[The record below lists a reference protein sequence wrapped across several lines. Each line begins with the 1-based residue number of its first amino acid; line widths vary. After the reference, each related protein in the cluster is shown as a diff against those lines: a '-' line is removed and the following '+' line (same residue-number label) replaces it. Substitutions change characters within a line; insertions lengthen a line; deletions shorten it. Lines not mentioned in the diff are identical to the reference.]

1 VIRTL
6 TMPFTA
12 MLLLLASPVS
22 PVAAADTLPAG
33 PGRADLLS
41 DRAAIAAGS
50 PFTLALRMTLPE
62 GWHTYWRNPGDA
74 GAPVQVTWRLPAGF
88 TASDLRWPAPERFV
102 SGPIVSFG
110 YQDEAWLLTTIT
122 PPAALAA
129 GQTAAIAAA
138 ADWLI
143 CAKICVPQH
152 ADLSLSLPVAAKPQ
166 PAPPATQA
174 GLARARAAVPVAPP
188 WPVTATVDGTQQIVV
203 RLDLPQRPAPRL
215 EEAIFFPAGHDMI
228 DIAAA
233 QRLVRQ
239 DDETLLRLSPLPGQ
253 PPPARLEGV
262 LVLSDGKH
270 RQGYELSLGVTP

>member
-1 VIRTL
+1 MIRPL
-6 TMPFTA
+6 TMSFTA
-12 MLLLLASPVS
+12 LLLLIASPVS

-33 PGRADLLS
+33 PGAADLLS
-41 DRAAIAAGS
+41 DMTTIAAGR
-50 PFTLALRMTLPE
+50 PFTLALRITLPE

-74 GAPVQVTWRLPAGF
+74 GAPIQVAWRLPAGF

-152 ADLSLSLPVAAKPQ
+152 ADLSLTLPVAAHPR
-166 PAPPATQA
+166 PATAATQA
-174 GLARARAAVPVAPP
+174 ALARARAAVPVPPP
-188 WPVTATVDGTQQIVV
+188 WPVTATSDAGQIVL
-203 RLDLPQRPAPRL
+203 RLDLPRQPAPRIT
-215 EEAIFFPAGHDMI
+215 EAGFFPDRHDMI

-233 QRLVRQ
+233 QRLARQ
-239 DDETLLRLSPLPGQ
+239 DDDILLRLSPPPGR
-253 PPPARLEGV
+253 PPPARLDGV
-262 LVLSDGKH
+262 LVLSDGTH
-270 RQGYELSLGVTP
+270 RQSYELSLGVTP